1 MADLAASNEVNTE
14 LVAVSTDSI
23 PVHRWQSQLGMALR
37 IYLPTYV
44 RYSAIY
50 APHISDR
57 HPIRIRMAIPSH
69 NVILG
74 LTNLASSGFGGR
86 GGRQEVP

>member
-1 MADLAASNEVNTE
+1 MAT
-14 LVAVSTDSI
+14 
-23 PVHRWQSQLGMALR
+23 R
-37 IYLPTYV
+37 IYLPV
-44 RYSAIY
+44 RINADIGIIRHMSDIARYIRA
-50 APHISDR
+50 HISDR
-57 HPIRIRMAIPSH
+57 HPIRIRMAIRSH

>member
-1 MADLAASNEVNTE
+1 MDVMADLAASNEVNTE

-23 PVHRWQSQLGMALR
+23 PVHRWQSQLGMAMR

-44 RYSAIY
+44 GYSAIY

-57 HPIRIRMAIPSH
+57 HPIRIRMAIPNRCGYHSNKH
-69 NVILG
+69 VAQR
-74 LTNLASSGFGGR
+74 TPEA
-86 GGRQEVP
+86 